1 MTTIAELIAASLKIS
16 VQEQTRAIVGI
27 NKDLIRLLAAEYE
40 FDPELAIA
48 KFLDDDYVIPTSPSP
63 TVKVSKGKGKKVKK
77 IKKKPEGEEQKSE
90 TEEEEEEILDPPDEL
105 VALFHKKA
113 FAPRLDL
120 SQSEIN
126 SLDGSTLTDSRRNN
140 DAREAIGLP
149 SLRPGDRP
157 ASPEDY

>member
-1 MTTIAELIAASLKIS
+1 MLASAYR
-16 VQEQTRAIVGI
+16 ECDR
-27 NKDLIRLLAAEYE
+27 R
-40 FDPELAIA
+40 
-48 KFLDDDYVIPTSPSP
+48 
-63 TVKVSKGKGKKVKK
+63 
-77 IKKKPEGEEQKSE
+77 EEEREKRSRQRKE
-90 TEEEEEEILDPPDEL
+90 PEEEEEEILDPPDQL